1 MADYSNYA
9 DAYAYYYA
17 NALHAHSA
25 RDINGAHAYNAGI
38 GTGQHFTP
46 APAPTYH
53 SNSLMV
59 AQSDLIQIPYEAL
72 QPALAVATIASPANE
87 VAKPNSLQDA
97 GAIGFALINKFPV
110 QESKIKS
117 KAKKIVKPTKM
128 KVPTL
133 DGQATAATGSPKKR
147 KPCSVD
153 GCVASS
159 RALVSV
165 NKCIQLFI

>member
-53 SNSLMV
+53 SLMV